1 MFLKKKKKCLFNF
14 VKYINGKM
22 VFNCVPK
29 ASLIWEYVTGFGRS
43 FEHDQRCIQYI
54 LFFGFTRCD
63 VTVILMNYC
72 NKLVINIVKPV
83 YSLGD
88 WWPIQRILWLD
99 TAKEILLVQGNFGL
113 SRGYRWS
120 KPSYI
125 YFQSKFSRGLI
136 IFFLT
141 FYLMEFN

>member
-1 MFLKKKKKCLFNF
+1 MFLKKKKECLFNF

-43 FEHDQRCIQYI
+43 FEHDQRVY
-54 LFFGFTRCD
+54 
-63 VTVILMNYC
+63 TVYSVLWFHPMWCYSHFMNYC

-125 YFQSKFSRGLI
+125 YFRTKFSRGLI
-136 IFFLT
+136 IFFNFLS
-141 FYLMEFN
+141 YGI